1 MSFDI
6 FMQVCCSNVK
16 INIRKE
22 NNSEVNL
29 FCLRKFK
36 IRFVRDYLRI
46 KKFVHRQILNLES
59 LKKISLIFK
68 TKKRTISC
76 NLAFHFITSSRADL
90 NVLLFYSNKL

>member
-1 MSFDI
+1 
-6 FMQVCCSNVK
+6 MQVCCSNVK

-46 KKFVHRQILNLES
+46 KKIVHRQILNLES
-59 LKKISLIFK
+59 LKK
-68 TKKRTISC
+68 
-76 NLAFHFITSSRADL
+76 FH
-90 NVLLFYSNKL
+90 